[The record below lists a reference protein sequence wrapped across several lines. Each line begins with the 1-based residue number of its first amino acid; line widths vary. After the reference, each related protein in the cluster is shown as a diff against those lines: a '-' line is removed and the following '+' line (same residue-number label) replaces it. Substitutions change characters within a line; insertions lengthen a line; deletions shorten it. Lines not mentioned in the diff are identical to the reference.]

1 MRRAFPW
8 STLGI
13 DADSDESAIRKAY
26 ATKLRAMDPDADHAK
41 FDRLRAARDR
51 ALALA
56 RSRAA
61 GVVEDDDDDDWFA
74 SDDGIDD
81 GSDDAFSDGDA
92 SFIGEPPPPA
102 PHHDELSHSETDFE
116 PAAPDPVA
124 AAQDALYRLLFDADP
139 NEPLSPIEAA
149 AAREHLTLILADPRM
164 DEIGFAADSEN
175 WLAQIFAQSTPR
187 SHPFVQQLADH
198 FGWRAEAGSIAQPPS
213 ISWLT
218 ERALAFDFRDKVNQ
232 PTNKGYGA
240 WIELTTPTDAKSKRG
255 RAKHVR
261 ELIATIRSK
270 HPVLEAEL
278 DWRRVTLWEGSSA
291 NAGANTGK
299 GWGSNAGWIIA
310 AFIGLSALSR
320 CANATNDPVSADALQ
335 IDGVLEKAEF
345 DSNIHRQQ
353 TISNVLERIGGD
365 TANVDWLRR
374 SGPVLL
380 AELDA
385 KLLELKAIRPNLQ
398 AAEPDIQQMLS
409 RRITGSVTTVPYT
422 LLVSYR
428 RSQSAVLKVMAETN
442 PADCPAFVRG
452 TPVSGSVALDA
463 AVDAYHRASM
473 SMLLASRTAAPVDD
487 GTIQFNA
494 LSTTID
500 DAARRIGM
508 TNAQWS
514 AAFAGDASDRSLCLA
529 HAAIIDAAIAAPRA
543 ESERVLK
550 DL

>member
-1 MRRAFPW
+1 VRRAFPW

-13 DADSDESAIRKAY
+13 DADSDESAIRRAY

-61 GVVEDDDDDDWFA
+61 GVVDDDENDWFA
-74 SDDGIDD
+74 SDG
-81 GSDDAFSDGDA
+81 GFDDASDDGDA
-92 SFIGEPPPPA
+92 SFNGETPPTA
-102 PHHDELSHSETDFE
+102 PIHDDLSDAETGAE

-124 AAQDALYRLLFDADP
+124 AAQDALYRLLFDAGP
-139 NEPLSPIEAA
+139 NDPLSPIEVA

-164 DEIGFAADSEN
+164 DEIGFAADSES
-175 WLAQIFAQSTPR
+175 WLSQIFAQSTPR

-213 ISWLT
+213 IAWLT
-218 ERALAFDFRDKVNQ
+218 ERALAFDFRDRVTQ
-232 PTNKGYGA
+232 PSNKGYGA
-240 WIELTTPTDAKSKRG
+240 WVELTTPTDAKSKRG

-278 DWRRVTLWEGSSA
+278 DWRRVTMWQGSGA
-291 NAGANTGK
+291 NAGK

-320 CANATNDPVSADALQ
+320 CANATNDPVLSNSPEIERL
-335 IDGVLEKAEF
+335 VNKAEF

-353 TISNVLERIGGD
+353 TISNVLRRIGGE
-365 TANVDWLRR
+365 TANVEWLRR

-380 AELDA
+380 AELDT
-385 KLLELKAIRPNLQ
+385 KLLELKETRPSLD
-398 AAEPDIQQMLS
+398 AAEPDIEQLLF
-409 RRITGSVTTVPYT
+409 RRIKGSVTTVPYT
-422 LLVSYR
+422 LLVTYR
-428 RSQSAVLKVMAETN
+428 RSQSAVLKVMAETD

-452 TPVSGSVALDA
+452 TPVSGTVALDA
-463 AVDAYHRASM
+463 AVDAYHRASL
-473 SMLLASRTAAPVDD
+473 SMLLASTTTAPVDD

-514 AAFAGDASDRSLCLA
+514 AAFAGEASDRSLCLA
-529 HAAIIDAAIAAPRA
+529 HAAIIDAAIAAPRP

>member
-1 MRRAFPW
+1 VRRAFPW

-61 GVVEDDDDDDWFA
+61 GVVEEDDEDDWFA
-74 SDDGIDD
+74 SDGDFDD
-81 GSDDAFSDGDA
+81 GLGDGDA
-92 SFIGEPPPPA
+92 SFVGEAPPPA
-102 PHHDELSHSETDFE
+102 PIHDDLDHVETVTT
-116 PAAPDPVA
+116 PATPDPVA

-139 NEPLSPIEAA
+139 IDPLSPIEVA

-164 DEIGFAADSEN
+164 DEIDFAADSER
-175 WLAQIFAQSTPR
+175 WLSQIFAQSTPR

-213 ISWLT
+213 IAWLT
-218 ERALAFDFRDKVNQ
+218 ERALAFDFRDRITQ
-232 PTNKGYGA
+232 PSNKGYGA
-240 WIELTTPTDAKSKRG
+240 WVELTTPTDAKSKRG

-278 DWRRVTLWEGSSA
+278 DWRRVTMWEGSGA
-291 NAGANTGK
+291 NAGK

-310 AFIGLSALSR
+310 AFIGLSALGR
-320 CANATNDPVSADALQ
+320 CADATSDPVLSNSPEIERLVD
-335 IDGVLEKAEF
+335 KAEF

-353 TISNVLERIGGD
+353 TISDVLRRFGGE
-365 TANVDWLRR
+365 TANVEWLRR

-380 AELDA
+380 TELDA
-385 KLLELKAIRPNLQ
+385 KLLELKDFRPNLE
-398 AAEPDIQQMLS
+398 AAEPDIEQLIF
-409 RRITGSVTTVPYT
+409 RRIKGSVTTVPYT
-422 LLVSYR
+422 LLVTYR
-428 RSQSAVLKVMAETN
+428 RSQSAVLKVMADAD

-452 TPVSGSVALDA
+452 TPVSGSVALDS

-500 DAARRIGM
+500 DAAQAIGM

>member
-13 DADSDESAIRKAY
+13 DADSDESAVRKAY

-41 FDRLRAARDR
+41 FDRLRTARDR

-61 GVVEDDDDDDWFA
+61 GVVEQDDEDDWFA
-74 SDDGIDD
+74 SDGNF
-81 GSDDAFSDGDA
+81 DDASDDGDA
-92 SFIGEPPPPA
+92 SFIGETPLPA
-102 PHHDELSHSETDFE
+102 QSHDDLGYVEHDAT
-116 PAAPDPVA
+116 PATPDPVA

-164 DEIGFAADSEN
+164 DEIDFAADSER
-175 WLAQIFAQSTPR
+175 WLSQIFAQSTPR

-198 FGWRAEAGSIAQPPS
+198 FGWRAEAGSIAQPPP
-213 ISWLT
+213 IAWLT
-218 ERALAFDFRDKVNQ
+218 ERALAFDFRDRVTQ
-232 PTNKGYGA
+232 PSNKGYGA
-240 WIELTTPTDAKSKRG
+240 WVELTTPTDDKSKRG
-255 RAKHVR
+255 RAEHVR
-261 ELIATIRSK
+261 DLIWTIRSK

-278 DWRRVTLWEGSSA
+278 DWHRVTLWEGSGP
-291 NAGANTGK
+291 NAGANAGK

-310 AFIGLSALSR
+310 AFVALSALGR
-320 CANATNDPVSADALQ
+320 CAGITNDPVSVDTLQ
-335 IDGVLEKAEF
+335 IDPVAAKAQF
-345 DSNIHRQQ
+345 DSPILRRR
-353 TISNVLERIGGD
+353 TITNALRAIGGE
-365 TANVDWLRR
+365 TADVNWLRR

-385 KLLELKAIRPNLQ
+385 KLLELKEFRPNLD
-398 AAEPDIQQMLS
+398 AAEPDIEQLLF
-409 RRITGSVTTVPYT
+409 RRIKGSVTTVPYT
-422 LLVSYR
+422 LIVTYR
-428 RSQSAVLKVMAETN
+428 RSQSAVLKVMADAA